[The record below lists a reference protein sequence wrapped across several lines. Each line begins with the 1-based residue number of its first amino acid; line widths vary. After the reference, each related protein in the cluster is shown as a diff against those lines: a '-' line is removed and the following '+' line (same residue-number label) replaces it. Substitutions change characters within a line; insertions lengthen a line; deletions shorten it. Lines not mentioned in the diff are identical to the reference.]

1 VLGTPGGLSAGWLP
15 ETTGKDALMARS
27 VGDSEAFGRNATSE
41 RTPAQLFALIFGVVY
56 LLVGIVGFF
65 MTGFDNF
72 AEKDPAKV
80 VVFSVNPL
88 HNVVHILI
96 GVVWIAASRTAAA
109 ARAANLGIGIAY
121 LALAAI
127 GLLELN
133 ALGFLANNTAD
144 NWLHLVTGLLAVLF
158 GTRAAERTPTADR
171 ARL

>member
-1 VLGTPGGLSAGWLP
+1 
-15 ETTGKDALMARS
+15 MARS
-27 VGDSEAFGRNATSE
+27 VRDSEAFGRDATRE
-41 RTPAQLFALIFGVVY
+41 RTPAQLFALIFGSVY

-65 MTGFDNF
+65 VTGFDNF
-72 AEKDPAKV
+72 AEKDPAKI

-96 GVVWIAASRTAAA
+96 GAVWIAASRTAAA

-121 LALAAI
+121 LALAII

-133 ALGFLANNTAD
+133 TLGFLANNTAD

-158 GTRAAERTPTADR
+158 GTRAAERTRTADR
-171 ARL
+171 TRL

>member
-1 VLGTPGGLSAGWLP
+1 V
-15 ETTGKDALMARS
+15 ARS
-27 VGDSEAFGRNATSE
+27 VGDSQAFGRDATRE

-65 MTGFDNF
+65 VTGFDNF
-72 AEKDPAKV
+72 AEKDPAKII
-80 VVFSVNPL
+80 VFSVNPL

-109 ARAANLGIGIAY
+109 ARAANLGIGIVY
-121 LALAAI
+121 LALAAV

-133 ALGFLANNTAD
+133 ALGFLENNTAD

-171 ARL
+171 TRL